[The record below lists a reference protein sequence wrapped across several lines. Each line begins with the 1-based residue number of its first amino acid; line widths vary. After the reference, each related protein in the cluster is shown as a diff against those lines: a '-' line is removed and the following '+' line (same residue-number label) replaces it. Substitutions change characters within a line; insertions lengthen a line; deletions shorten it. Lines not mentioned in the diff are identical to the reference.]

1 MAYNGHLSVAAV
13 LADGNLVSEI
23 DVRAMGVASTYEYDL
38 DDFMDDLA
46 EAAET
51 AFKRLDRR
59 DRRDPAT
66 VEEAIRRG
74 VRREASRIWGK
85 KPHVEAIVLTV

>member
-1 MAYNGHLSVAAV
+1 MAYNGHLTVAAV
-13 LADGNLVSEI
+13 LADGNLVSGV
-23 DVRAMGVASTYEYDL
+23 DVRAMGVASTYQYDL
-38 DDFMDDLA
+38 DDFLDDLA
-46 EAAET
+46 DAAEA

-59 DRRDPAT
+59 DRRDAGA

-85 KPHVEAIVLTV
+85 KPHVEAIILTV